1 VSTSKIVNIETST
14 LHIPREPVTSAIGT
28 HRGITAVVVKVR
40 NEDGQEGI
48 GWTNVLG
55 SGERSIKAFLD
66 DEFVPIA
73 QGRFAHDVRAIWAEM
88 FRHSLTR
95 GRKGVP
101 LYAMSAMDIAL
112 WDLHAIEANLP
123 IHQLLGAVRTSVPVY
138 GDGCWPSLTLEE
150 LEGEAQRYT
159 DMELA
164 GIKVKIGVA
173 SMKVDLARIDAV
185 REIIGD
191 DREIMIDANQR
202 YDVTSAYR
210 MARHLGERDIFWFEE
225 PLVADSVMNY
235 ADLVRRSPVPIAS
248 GENEY
253 SRFGFRDLIE
263 AKAVQVLQPDV
274 HRVGGITEFMRICA
288 LAEAFEMPVAPHTS
302 FELQG
307 QLVAACS
314 TALMLEYFDWFP
326 DGFFTEKFD
335 VRGGLLEVCTN
346 PGIGARISPESFERY
361 AVG

>member
-1 VSTSKIVNIETST
+1 MSTSKIVNIETST
-14 LHIPREPVTSAIGT
+14 LHIPRKPVTSAIGT
-28 HRGITAVVVKVR
+28 HHGITLVVAKVR
-40 NEDGQEGI
+40 NEDGQEGV

-55 SGERSIKAFLD
+55 SGARSIKAFLD
-66 DEFVPIA
+66 DEFVPIV
-73 QGRFAHDVRAIWAEM
+73 QGRYAHDVRAIWTEM

-138 GDGCWPSLTLEE
+138 GDGCWPSLTIEE
-150 LEGEAQRYT
+150 LGAEAQRYT

-164 GIKVKIGVA
+164 GIKVKVGVA
-173 SMKVDLARIDAV
+173 SMRVDLARIDAV
-185 REIIGD
+185 REIVGE

-202 YDVTSAYR
+202 YDVNSASR
-210 MARHLGERDIFWFEE
+210 MARHLGDRDIFWFEE

-288 LAEAFEMPVAPHTS
+288 LAEAYDMPVAPHTS
-302 FELQG
+302 FELQA
-307 QLVAACS
+307 QLLAACS

-326 DGFFTEKFD
+326 PGFFTEEFD
-335 VRGGLLEVCTN
+335 VTGGLIEVSTT
-346 PGIGARISPESFERY
+346 PGIGTRFSPEAIEQFT
-361 AVG
+361 VT

>member
-1 VSTSKIVNIETST
+1 MSTSKIVNIETST
-14 LHIPREPVTSAIGT
+14 LHIPRKPVTSAIGT
-28 HRGITAVVVKVR
+28 HHGITLVVAKVR
-40 NEDGQEGI
+40 NDDGQEGV

-55 SGERSIKAFLD
+55 SGARSIKAFLD
-66 DEFVPIA
+66 DEFVPIVA
-73 QGRFAHDVRAIWAEM
+73 GRYAHEVRAIWTEM

-159 DMELA
+159 DMDLA
-164 GIKVKIGVA
+164 GIKVKVGVA
-173 SMKVDLARIDAV
+173 SMREDLERIDAV
-185 REIIGD
+185 REIVGV

-202 YDVTSAYR
+202 YDVNSASR
-210 MARHLGERDIFWFEE
+210 MARHLGDRDIFWFEE

-288 LAEAFEMPVAPHTS
+288 LAEAYDMPVAPHTS
-302 FELQG
+302 FELQA
-307 QLVAACS
+307 QLLAACS

-326 DGFFTEKFD
+326 AGFFTEEFD
-335 VRGGLLEVCTN
+335 VTGGSIEVSTT
-346 PGIGARISPESFERY
+346 PGIGTRFSPDAIEKFTV
-361 AVG
+361 A